1 MEGVS
6 RKKKS
11 NENKNELLEPNNT
24 KGVCWRVRIL
34 SPAEAIVSRLYRLYF
49 LLTHFAPNDDISKI
63 FYASRDRWKGFTGNF
78 CRKYFNKPIKE
89 KRKKKR
95 K

>member
-1 MEGVS
+1 MLHRQNQSGKASAV
-6 RKKKS
+6 KKKS

-49 LLTHFAPNDDISKI
+49 LLTHFSPNDDISKI
-63 FYASRDRWKGFTGNF
+63 FYASRDRWKVSLGTSVVNISI
-78 CRKYFNKPIKE
+78 NQ
-89 KRKKKR
+89 
-95 K
+95 